1 MSNTTTTHM
10 YLNICMIYQNAF
22 KVILFAFSFLIVYY
36 PVLSLSILVHTQ
48 IGGVDPQ
55 PNQQILISSTVVKG
69 FATFWEFSFYK
80 QKKVAN
86 YEYHSLFAEKNH
98 FHT

>member
-1 MSNTTTTHM
+1 MHDLPKRLQS
-10 YLNICMIYQNAF
+10 YFYAF
-22 KVILFAFSFLIVYY
+22 CFLIVYY
-36 PVLSLSILVHTQ
+36 PVLCLSILVHTQ

-86 YEYHSLFAEKNH
+86 YEYHSLFAKLT
-98 FHT
+98 F